1 MAGAARRQFH
11 HRNGDLVLQTG
22 FHNALAAVDQIVHI
36 IQRVEVADRG
46 DAVFV
51 HQLRV
56 QFDDVARLRIQTDH
70 VDAAR
75 QRLQI
80 GGRSGNL
87 AEIVHHLKRVLIG
100 IEISG
105 LKQRAASR
113 LEVGDSGSGGFFDH
127 RQEVLGKYPRPEYRL
142 ETVPERRHHEI
153 YFFHTLYSL
162 LVVVGK
168 IVTMPHE
175 YAGPFRA
182 RKGTNTVQRYF
193 LSTRRR
199 NYRKT
204 GTKMVIPEK
213 GNRKLPPARSSDRMA
228 QARAGPART
237 SRYEASQI
245 RICG

>member
-1 MAGAARRQFH
+1 M
-11 HRNGDLVLQTG
+11 LQTG

-153 YFFHTLYSL
+153 YFFHTALSYIIIS
-162 LVVVGK
+162 G
-168 IVTMPHE
+168 TAQYPPHGE
-175 YAGPFRA
+175 NRRKKSANRGRPA
-182 RKGTNTVQRYF
+182 PVPVKGTLAREPSTTR
-193 LSTRRR
+193 LSPPTKPQTARGHEIR
-199 NYRKT
+199 NLKRKDRKRPPVR
-204 GTKMVIPEK
+204 TKLRE
-213 GNRKLPPARSSDRMA
+213 
-228 QARAGPART
+228 RAGPYFHTGIQARPIP
-237 SRYEASQI
+237 AGI
-245 RICG
+245 GP